1 MRVATRLTG
10 SMILTRPSTIPKPP
24 LLYSALLAG
33 SGKARQ
39 KPERAGFARQAFH

>member
-1 MRVATRLTG
+1 
-10 SMILTRPSTIPKPP
+10 MIPTVPPTLPKPS